1 MNNLISELIR
11 EGYLKTDS
19 VIDAFSEI
27 DRVEFLPKDLER
39 EAHANVALPIGYG
52 QTISQPATV
61 AIMLELLDLKKGQN
75 VLDIGLGSGWTT
87 ALLCY
92 IVGRQGRVTAVE
104 RNKELL
110 KWGKSNV
117 DKYDYLRNGEEGVA
131 EFYLA
136 DGSKGFKKNAP
147 YDRILVSASAE
158 TVPQAL
164 KKQLDVGGKM
174 VIPIKNSLW
183 YLEKNDRENFSQK
196 EYPGFTFVPLVT
208 D

>member
-27 DRVEFLPKDLER
+27 DRVEFLPKGLEKD
-39 EAHANVALPIGYG
+39 AHANVALPIGHG

-61 AIMLELLDLKKGQN
+61 AIMLELLDLKKKQN
-75 VLDIGLGSGWTT
+75 VLDIGSGSGWTT

-104 RNKELL
+104 RNRELL
-110 KWGKSNV
+110 KWGKNNV

-147 YDRILVSASAE
+147 
-158 TVPQAL
+158 
-164 KKQLDVGGKM
+164 
-174 VIPIKNSLW
+174 
-183 YLEKNDRENFSQK
+183 
-196 EYPGFTFVPLVT
+196 
-208 D
+208 

>member
-27 DRVEFLPKDLER
+27 DRVEFLPQDLER

-164 KKQLDVGGKM
+164 KKQLDTGGKM